1 MKPFNILLT
10 CSANKT
16 QILEWVK
23 NSINKFD
30 TKINVYCGDTNNQ
43 VLTRHLSD
51 NFWKMPETKIS
62 NFKKIQN
69 FCIKHNIRIIFPTS
83 DEELVFWSKFK
94 EKLKKKKIFVMV
106 SDEDTVKKCL
116 DKLAFYKL
124 HKNNTSSIFTSKN
137 IKDFKTKKRF
147 VSKKRFGYGSRDII
161 LNSGY
166 NNILS
171 ITKKNRQSYIFQDY
185 IKSDSEISVD
195 CFFSSKNNRL
205 LKAIPRTRNLIV
217 SGESAVTTVINSSK
231 FYNYIKDISKNIRFS
246 GHVMF
251 QFLLKKKKIYLLECN
266 PRIGGASFISYFNSM
281 DSLYYFIL
289 ESFFPEKK
297 IELKENTINKG
308 KLLMYKTVK
317 FLK

>member
-30 TKINVYCGDTNNQ
+30 TKINVYCGDKDNQ
-43 VLTRHLSD
+43 VLTKHLSD
-51 NFWKMPETKIS
+51 NFWKMPEIKTA

-69 FCIKHNIRIIFPTS
+69 YCIKNNIRIIFPTS
-83 DEELVFWSKFK
+83 DKELVFWSKFR

-106 SDEDTVKKCL
+106 SDEETVKKCL

-124 HKNNTSSIFTSKN
+124 NKNSNSSIFTSKN
-137 IKDFKTKKRF
+137 IKDFKTKKKF
-147 VSKKRFGYGSRDII
+147 VSKKRFGYGSRNII
-161 LNSGY
+161 LNSDY
-166 NNILS
+166 TNILS
-171 ITKKNRQSYIFQDY
+171 ITKNNRQSYIFQDY

-195 CFFSSKNNRL
+195 CYFSSKNNRL
-205 LKAIPRTRNLIV
+205 LKALPRTRNLIIT
-217 SGESAVTTVINSSK
+217 GESAVTTVINNNK
-231 FYNYIKDISKNIRFS
+231 FFNYIKDISKNMRFS

-251 QFLLKKKKIYLLECN
+251 QFLLKKKKFYLLECN
-266 PRIGGASFISYFNSM
+266 PRIGGASYISYFNSM
-281 DSLYYFIL
+281 DSLYYFIF
-289 ESFFPEKK
+289 ESFFPKKK
-297 IELKENTINKG
+297 IKLEKNTINKS
-308 KLLMYKTVK
+308 KLLVYKTIK